1 MPQCGLWGGPTGAC
15 RTIRP
20 LGLLPV
26 LVQAAAWQGV
36 LLLLLLVVYQ
46 DQVQAA

>member
-1 MPQCGLWGGPTGAC
+1 
-15 RTIRP
+15 
-20 LGLLPV
+20 V

-36 LLLLLLVVYQ
+36 LLLLLLLLVVYQ